1 MTNQISKMPMLVID
15 ACASDENLPPIQRNF
30 MPRSLSLI
38 DSGQIY
44 KDLSGNLHYSSLKS
58 SINIPVRWQSC
69 PNQLLNTTTVN
80 WLDPMAGLHSP
91 GGSSS
96 RYSLYGSFFNLSE
109 SEYIQTI
116 PKISSDTYENKCSNW
131 LQHLDIKQ

>member
-15 ACASDENLPPIQRNF
+15 ACASDENLPCIQRNF
-30 MPRSLSLI
+30 IPRSLSLI
-38 DSGQIY
+38 DSGEVY

-58 SINIPVRWQSC
+58 FVNIPVRCHSC
-69 PNQLLNTTTVN
+69 PNQLLNTTKVN
-80 WLDPMAGLHSP
+80 WLDPMTGLHSP

-96 RYSLYGSFFNLSE
+96 RYSLNGSFFNLSE
-109 SEYIQTI
+109 SEYIPTM

-131 LQHLDIKQ
+131 LQHLDIK